1 MSGSINL
8 TENAV
13 TRIQGLSAGSDN
25 DKFRVYVTGGGC
37 SGFQYGFKLDA
48 EVAFDDDVIEFKDFC
63 SKAFLIKAINN
74 HKVICEIEAKPD
86 RYKRKLGECFVKQK
100 SLSRILVRNGYAF
113 DYPRY
118 SKKKYAKDQEFAKN
132 NNLGLW
138 DMKFE
143 FPWDFRK
150 KN

>member
-1 MSGSINL
+1 MDGDTIRINGEKVRFSGIDAPESYYKGKEQICFKKD
-8 TENAV
+8 E
-13 TRIQGLSAGSDN
+13 RISCG
-25 DKFRVYVTGGGC
+25 
-37 SGFQYGFKLDA
+37 KL
-48 EVAFDDDVIEFKDFC
+48 
-63 SKAFLIKAINN
+63 SKAFLIKAINSQ
-74 HKVICEIEAKPD
+74 KVICQIEAKPD

-118 SKKKYAKDQEFAKN
+118 SKKKYSEDQEFAKN
-132 NNLGLW
+132 NKLGLW